1 MRDRQEGPDL
11 VAKRL
16 WREGRPGEEAQAL
29 TWVLGWMVG
38 IPLRWGLGGGRGRCG
53 WR

>member
-16 WREGRPGEEAQAL
+16 WREGSPWDEAQVPAQVSG
-29 TWVLGWMVG
+29 WVVG
-38 IPLRWGLGGGRGRCG
+38 SPLR
-53 WR
+53 